1 MAKQRF
7 IAYVAFE
14 DGAIRTEN
22 VIDDFGEFIGMEV
35 YRDAAEATKRHKDV
49 REVEITIGKRV
60 KQTKVTPAK
69 VSVEEI
75 ERDLGHEI
83 R

>member
-1 MAKQRF
+1 MAQKLK
-7 IAYVAFE
+7 AYVRFE
-14 DGAIRTEN
+14 SGALHTQNVLDGFGKFEGMDIYLNA
-22 VIDDFGEFIGMEV
+22 DD
-35 YRDAAEATKRHKDV
+35 ATKRHKDV